1 MFFLITEYQ
10 QLAIMESI
18 SSCALWVLMVYAD
31 NTNTDSK
38 LSDSKAL
45 FYSLASTCLAITR
58 R

>member
-18 SSCALWVLMVYAD
+18 SSCGPWVLMVY
-31 NTNTDSK
+31 TDSN

-45 FYSLASTCLAITR
+45 FYSLASTCLAMTKR
-58 R
+58 